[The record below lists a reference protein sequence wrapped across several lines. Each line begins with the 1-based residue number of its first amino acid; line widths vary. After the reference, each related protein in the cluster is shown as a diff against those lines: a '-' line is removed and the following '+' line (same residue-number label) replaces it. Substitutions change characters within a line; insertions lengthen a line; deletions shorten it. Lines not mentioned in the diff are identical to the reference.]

1 MKPKKVIIKQI
12 ARVYY
17 ETHIV
22 NIKEGRYL
30 VHSNFFRLLI
40 LDTILTTKQ
49 FYTLRNLYLY
59 YLYLSCVEL

>member
-17 ETHIV
+17 ETHIP
-22 NIKEGRYL
+22 NIKEGRYII
-30 VHSNFFRLLI
+30 HSNFFRLLI

-49 FYTLRNLYLY
+49 FYTLRNSYLY
-59 YLYLSCVEL
+59 YLYLSCIEL